1 MNHLFV
7 VVVRGLEEKLFILTK
22 EKENLE
28 DELNALQQKVEFSQW
43 CVLFRAWIICFLINY
58 IFIMYVIIHVFLLS
72 ELQMQDTEED
82 TKSTQSSVSTIQKDL
97 QTLQVW
103 TFIFI

>member
-28 DELNALQQKVEFSQW
+28 DELNALQQKVEFSQ
-43 CVLFRAWIICFLINY
+43 IC
-58 IFIMYVIIHVFLLS
+58 YVRH
-72 ELQMQDTEED
+72 E
-82 TKSTQSSVSTIQKDL
+82 
-97 QTLQVW
+97 
-103 TFIFI
+103 